1 MRPTF
6 FRAPLPRPVLFAA
19 VLMLGPPAAR
29 AATVTN
35 CVAPLAYALTYAH
48 PASAPAKRSGAD
60 DLLDISGVGNGVTNL
75 LNDGS
80 RWVSLHWLTLR
91 ANHGNRAAQYE
102 LGVRDALG
110 IGFSQN
116 DAAAAQWFHLA
127 AAQGDVRASNDRG
140 VLYAEGRG
148 VPQSYRNAAHWFEL
162 ATRQGYAVA
171 QFNLGVMFARGRGV
185 PQAPS
190 LAAVWF
196 RRAAEQDFVPA
207 QLALGNLLDHGTSGL
222 GPNLPMAYFWQVLA
236 KAALPAQDPRMTCL
250 VPAMRALEARLSA
263 GDIEDA
269 QRAAESWW
277 HYHL

>member
-19 VLMLGPPAAR
+19 VLMLGSLAAR
-29 AATVTN
+29 ATMVTN
-35 CVAPLAYALTYAH
+35 CVAPLAYALTYAR
-48 PASAPAKRSGAD
+48 PASAPAKRSGAN

-80 RWVSLHWLTLR
+80 RWVSLHGLTLR

-116 DAAAAQWFHLA
+116 DAAAAQWFQIA
-127 AAQGDVRASNDRG
+127 AARGGVRAINDLG
-140 VLYAEGRG
+140 VLHAEGHG
-148 VPQSYRNAAHWFEL
+148 VPLSYRNAAHWFEL
-162 ATRQGYAVA
+162 ATQQGYAAA

-185 PQAPS
+185 AQAPS

-196 RRAAEQDFVPA
+196 KRAAEQGFVPA
-207 QLALGNLLDHGTSGL
+207 QLALGNLLDHGAPGL
-222 GPNLPMAYFWQVLA
+222 GRNLPWRISG
-236 KAALPAQDPRMTCL
+236 KSWPRPRCPRKT
-250 VPAMRALEARLSA
+250 SA
-263 GDIEDA
+263 
-269 QRAAESWW
+269 
-277 HYHL
+277 